1 MNIKLNIEKNMKD
14 FQILEDN
21 VVLIKGVKP
30 KWYSQQVRFFYDNRT
45 YEIKKKSFWSSGFQ
59 ILQSGSL
66 IGDIPFS
73 WKNGHHIHLHQT
85 NKKYWIKSTKKGSAW
100 SSDKIYSLLEDGV
113 KSIVAIHYSWKKWKE
128 NIEIEILENNYYSYE
143 LIIYALFL
151 MRQKQQAESA
161 GSTMMVGG

>member
-128 NIEIEILENNYYSYE
+128 NIEIEILENNDDSYE
-143 LIIYALFL
+143 LIIYGLFL

-161 GSTMMVGG
+161 AHHGGYGG

>member
-1 MNIKLNIEKNMKD
+1 MMNIKLNIEKNNKD

-21 VVLIKGVKP
+21 EVIIKGVKP
-30 KWYSQQVRFFYDNRT
+30 KWYSQQIRFFYNNRT
-45 YEIKKKSFWSSGFQ
+45 YEIKKKSFWSSRFQ

-66 IGDIPFS
+66 IGDITFN
-73 WKNGHHIHLHQT
+73 WKTGHHINLHQT
-85 NKKYWIKSTKKGSAW
+85 NKKYWIKSTSKSMWK
-100 SSDKIYSLLEDGV
+100 SDKTYSLLEEGV
-113 KSIVAIHYSWKKWKE
+113 KSIIAIHYSWKKWKPD
-128 NIEIEILENNYYSYE
+128 IEIEILDNNASYE

>member
-113 KSIVAIHYSWKKWKE
+113 QSIVAIHYSWKKWKPD
-128 NIEIEILENNYYSYE
+128 IEIEILDNNASYE